1 MLIGSEVSCSNSAIA
16 RKAGWKRLTTFQS
29 SCAEK
34 NSIITLCSGFCVE
47 MLWGDKRS
55 PLGEGGQT
63 ETDLLYLLK
72 QRHKWKVDLRSL
84 EIIKTSSW
92 CQPPFF
98 YWQDGKEHIVNIHTF
113 ICFYIKLHACF
124 SSSQTVQTAEFNGKL
139 FLSVFANL
147 IGHTVSA

>member
-1 MLIGSEVSCSNSAIA
+1 MLIGSELSCSNSAIA
-16 RKAGWKRLTTFQS
+16 RKAGWKRLTFQS

-34 NSIITLCSGFCVE
+34 KSIITLCSGFCVE

-92 CQPPFF
+92 CQPPFST
-98 YWQDGKEHIVNIHTF
+98 DKTVNSTLWTF
-113 ICFYIKLHACF
+113 TPLYVFYIKMHACF